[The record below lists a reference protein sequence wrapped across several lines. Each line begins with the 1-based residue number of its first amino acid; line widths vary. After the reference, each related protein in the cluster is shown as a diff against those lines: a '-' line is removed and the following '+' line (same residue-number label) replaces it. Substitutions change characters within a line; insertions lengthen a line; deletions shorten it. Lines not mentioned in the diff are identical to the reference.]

1 MLLHHFVRFRYFLK
15 KGDRHCLYL
24 AHGKL
29 SQCKSLKISLKAE
42 MKKKYTIKDIAQ
54 LAGVSKGTVDRVL
67 HKRGSVSKKAHE
79 KIDRILREIEY
90 QPNPIARNLK
100 KNRTYRI
107 CVLIPDTEKDPYW
120 IPAHRGVCEAAEE
133 FKPFGIL
140 LEEFCYHPGCEESF
154 IEKSHE
160 AMASKPDAFL
170 MAPLFQEASLAIMK
184 KCKEAKVRVA
194 LFNNHIATLNNEIFI
209 GQDLFQSGKI
219 AGGLIHKMIGEDA
232 QIAIIHINKEPHM
245 QLKENGFKAYFQE
258 KNVSISLLKS
268 KTFQTSNVTEF
279 QEDVCLFLKQHPN
292 LAALFVTNSKVH
304 TLLDIVEQVGDKCII
319 VGYDL
324 LEKNVAYLKKDK
336 IDFLIHQKIKSQA
349 YLGITYFAE
358 FFLFGKK
365 PPTERLLPI
374 DIVTAENVQYYY
386 E

>member
-1 MLLHHFVRFRYFLK
+1 
-15 KGDRHCLYL
+15 
-24 AHGKL
+24 
-29 SQCKSLKISLKAE
+29 

-67 HKRGSVSKKAHE
+67 HKRGSVSKKAHD
-79 KIDRILREIEY
+79 KIDRILKEIEY

-120 IPAHRGVCEAAEE
+120 IPAHQGVCKAAEE

-140 LEEFCYHPGCEESF
+140 VEEYGYDPNYKESF
-154 IEKSHE
+154 IGKSHE
-160 AMASKPDAFL
+160 AMASKPDALL
-170 MAPLFQEASLAIMK
+170 MAPLFQEASLSIMK

-194 LFNNHIATLNNEIFI
+194 LFNNHVQTLDNEIFI

-219 AGGLIHKMIGEDA
+219 AGGLIHKMIGDDA

-258 KNVSISLLKS
+258 KNVSISLLKP
-268 KTFQTSNVTEF
+268 KTFKTTSDTEF
-279 QEDVCLFLKQHPN
+279 QEDVYLFLKQHPN
-292 LAALFVTNSKVH
+292 IAALFITNSKAH
-304 TLLDIVEQVGDKCII
+304 ALLDIAGHIGDKCIV

-324 LEKNVAYLKKDK
+324 LENNVAYLKKGQ
-336 IDFLIHQKIKSQA
+336 IDFLIHQKTKSQA

-365 PPTERLLPI
+365 PPTEKLLPI